1 MLSRRF
7 ADPTYENGPEAERRG
22 TGQNAVGGGRNVP
35 GPQDVLL
42 SAEPTSPSA
51 PPEAVRPGTSP
62 GGTQSLEVPL
72 PGSAQAPTDRSESS
86 RGPQWVVR
94 AQDGHAEEVLA
105 EIDTVLAGDPEPMT
119 QAWALYAQAIALS
132 VLEDTGPALAAAR
145 ALCALCHDLG
155 LPAVGL
161 RARALLVDLLRRD
174 GRPEEAVVQLA
185 HAVAMEP
192 MLEDVHDREV
202 QLALAALAVA
212 LRLSGVTLEASR
224 VEARLAPV
232 EPRLPRHLRVSRCSN
247 LAFEQANTALAA
259 HRAGARGPDVVL
271 LRRAVTEIDR
281 AEQLAAEGSYGVV
294 RDEAAVLRA
303 LLESVD
309 GDPTVA
315 LAALRECESVLD
327 RGAEAVPAQLLW
339 AVGRVR
345 ALRRLDRAGQAVRE
359 GRLLLETHRGR
370 PEITRLALA
379 HEVMQAE
386 EEHAGTVLHGAR
398 AYLEQAE
405 ERLRRD
411 VDLLIALFQARVD
424 LLRAAEERRSLA
436 RAASLDSL
444 TGLMNRR
451 AAGGALAQAAAG
463 TAGESLALL
472 LVDLD
477 GFGEINDEHGHLA
490 GDVVLQRVAGALTA
504 AAGPARMVAR
514 WGGDEFVVLV
524 GADTAQATCL
534 AERVRD
540 AVRDSTEPGAVD
552 AVTASVGVAVRTEP
566 IDQDS
571 WMQRADVAMYA
582 AKRSGGNATVLG

>member
-1 MLSRRF
+1 VS
-7 ADPTYENGPEAERRG
+7 
-22 TGQNAVGGGRNVP
+22 
-35 GPQDVLL
+35 GPQDVLPNTDPAVRRDPMGTVRTGPRR
-42 SAEPTSPSA
+42 AERATPDPPLPKGTGLLA
-51 PPEAVRPGTSP
+51 EDCPPEDPEGFC
-62 GGTQSLEVPL
+62 
-72 PGSAQAPTDRSESS
+72 
-86 RGPQWVVR
+86 GPEWVVR

-105 EIDTVLAGDPEPMT
+105 EIDNVLCGNPEPVT
-119 QAWALYAQAIALS
+119 RGWALYAQAIALS
-132 VLEDTGPALAAAR
+132 VMDDTGPALASAR

-155 LPAVGL
+155 LPAAGL

-192 MLEDVHDREV
+192 LLENVHDREV

-212 LRLSGVTLEASR
+212 LRLSGVTAEAGR
-224 VEARLAPV
+224 IEARLAPV

-259 HRAGARGPDVVL
+259 HRAGAREPDVPM
-271 LRRAVTEIDR
+271 LRLAVAEIGR

-303 LLESVD
+303 LLDSVD
-309 GDPTVA
+309 GDPTDA
-315 LAALRECESVLD
+315 LGELRRCEHVLR
-327 RGAEAVPAQLLW
+327 RGAEAVPAQLFW

-345 ALRRLDRAGQAVRE
+345 ALRRAGRAEQAVQE

-370 PEITRLALA
+370 AETTRLALA

-451 AAGGALAQAAAG
+451 AAGGAVAQAAAL
-463 TAGESLALL
+463 APGEPLALL

-490 GDVVLQRVAGALTA
+490 GDVVLQRVACALAA

-524 GADTAQATCL
+524 RADTAQAVCL

-540 AVRDSTEPGAVD
+540 AIRDSAEPGAVD
-552 AVTASVGVAVRTEP
+552 GVTSSVGVSVRTEP
-566 IDQDS
+566 IDQDV
-571 WMQRADVAMYA
+571 WMRRADVAMYA